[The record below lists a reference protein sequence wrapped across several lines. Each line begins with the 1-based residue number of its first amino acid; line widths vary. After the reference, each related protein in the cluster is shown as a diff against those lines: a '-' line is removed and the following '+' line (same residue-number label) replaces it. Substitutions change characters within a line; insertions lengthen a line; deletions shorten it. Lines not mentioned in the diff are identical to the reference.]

1 MNTSFKQVREKM
13 SFRLGIVTAAS
24 VGMLGC
30 AGALGNSPAPTAAQ
44 LAQAA
49 DDACAGVPETM
60 REHGLLAFSENVATM
75 APLTESVA
83 VGKVKLSR
91 TRGEVFT
98 LRAEPNMTV
107 PWLQRIN
114 NCHGALAAAGR
125 LPQPGGRDP
134 FIVPGTTVRIE
145 ETYTG
150 YLLTIR
156 AESDEVA
163 SDVVQRT
170 LALTTAPKAPG
181 TAEALNR

>member
-1 MNTSFKQVREKM
+1 MNLG
-13 SFRLGIVTAAS
+13 LGIVAVAG
-24 VGMLGC
+24 VGALGC
-30 AGALGNSPAPTAAQ
+30 AGVLSDSPAPTAAQ

-49 DDACAGVPETM
+49 DDACAGVPEPM
-60 REHGLLAFSENVATM
+60 REHGLLAFSENVATT
-75 APLTESVA
+75 APLTESIA
-83 VGKVKLSR
+83 IGKAKVSR

-107 PWLQRIN
+107 PWLERIN

-125 LPQPGGRDP
+125 LAQAGGRDP

-156 AESDEVA
+156 AESDDVA

-170 LALTTAPKAPG
+170 VALTTAPKAPG